1 MLGDAYQYLIKQFA
15 DQGGKKGGE
24 FYTPTEVVK
33 ILANI
38 LKPQEGDRIYDPTC
52 GSGGMLI
59 QSIEYVKKHGG
70 NHKNLSLFGQEIN
83 LSTWAIC
90 KMNMLFHGAKGA
102 DIQKGDTIREPKHTE
117 GGALKTFDKVLAN
130 PPFSLKNWG
139 VEEASADPFHRFTY
153 GIPPKSYGDLAFV
166 SHMLASLNM
175 KGKMAQLFLME
186 FYLEAEQKVR

>member
-1 MLGDAYQYLIKQFA
+1 
-15 DQGGKKGGE
+15 
-24 FYTPTEVVK
+24 
-33 ILANI
+33 
-38 LKPQEGDRIYDPTC
+38 
-52 GSGGMLI
+52 MLI

-70 NHKNLSLFGQEIN
+70 NPKNLSLFGQEIN

-117 GGALKTFDKVLAN
+117 GGALKVFDKILAN

-139 VEEASADPFHRFTY
+139 VEEAEHDAFHRFSY

-166 SHMLASLNM
+166 EHMLSSLNM
-175 KGKMAQLFLME
+175 KGKMASVVPSWGFNIL
-186 FYLEAEQKVR
+186 VRILTTSVGV